1 MFKKIFSKIK
11 AALPKKK
18 LKRIKKYNT
27 TQEVSFVDLA
37 GNIIKLEIR
46 VNGNENMLVLTDKK
60 QQIEVILDQE
70 LSTLLTVLLQSYTMH
85 NIFPD
90 LDEE

>member
-60 QQIEVILDQE
+60 QQIEIILDQE
-70 LSTLLTVLLQSYTMH
+70 LSTLLAVLLQSYTMH

>member
-37 GNIIKLEIR
+37 GNINKLEIR

>member
-11 AALPKKK
+11 TALPKKK

-60 QQIEVILDQE
+60 QQIEIILDQE